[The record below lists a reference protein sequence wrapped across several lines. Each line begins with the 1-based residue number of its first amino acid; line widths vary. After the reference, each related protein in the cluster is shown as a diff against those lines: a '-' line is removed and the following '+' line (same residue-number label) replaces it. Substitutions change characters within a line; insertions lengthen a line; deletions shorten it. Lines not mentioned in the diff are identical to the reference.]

1 MKEEQGP
8 GVLALRTMR
17 NTRRRNR
24 IADIEW
30 FEALYRVYITAIAGG
45 GTVLFL
51 SGLVS
56 DEKINASGY
65 TDLAQHGPAALG
77 MFAAVV
83 VFLGLRSG
91 ANGGPLAV
99 EAPEVTIVLMSPVP
113 YSRVLRHPAVQRLR
127 TSAFMGA
134 LAGAVA
140 GQLLSRRVDTGSF
153 LTFAIAGAVYGACV
167 GSLFISGAL
176 LAHGLKITR
185 PIVTAIGTILL
196 AWQAWVLTQSLA
208 VGVGPFDSLGSI
220 VLAEPVINFQRIIT
234 VLVVGAFAAW
244 GVMLSSRLSL
254 EALARRSS
262 LVAQLHFA
270 VTLQDLRTVVLLR
283 RQLSQEHMRQKPW
296 FRLRRRRW
304 VPVVVR
310 RGAHSLAHFPLR
322 RIGRMAILIISATA
336 CQVTVFRGTTPAVIA
351 SGLLLFI
358 FGLDIIEPL
367 SQEVDQPD
375 RTDSL
380 PVHRGL
386 LMTQHLIAPLLAL
399 IPFVLIGMA
408 TAYVFE
414 PHPATL
420 AMAALV
426 GVPAALAGVAG
437 AAINAVKGAPD
448 PVGGAFEGL
457 AMPPEMSGMTTM
469 LRAVFPPLITIV
481 GSVPIVA
488 AKVAR
493 DNGQN
498 VFAATTRASIGA
510 CIMVGFV
517 VSWVHQ
523 RDAIHKWWRELLA
536 NSKTQTANRTR
547 SS

>member
-1 MKEEQGP
+1 MEKVLP
-8 GVLALRTMR
+8 SGVVALRAMR

-45 GTVLFL
+45 SAVLFL

-56 DEKINASGY
+56 DEKLNASGY
-65 TDLAQHGPAALG
+65 ADLAQHGPAALG
-77 MFAAVV
+77 LFAALV

-91 ANGGPLAV
+91 ANGGPLAI

-113 YSRVLRHPAVQRLR
+113 YSRALRHPAIQRLR
-127 TSAFMGA
+127 TSTFMGG
-134 LAGAVA
+134 LAGAIA
-140 GQLLSRRVDTGSF
+140 GQLLSRRVETGSF
-153 LTFAIAGAVYGACV
+153 LTFTVAGAIYGACV
-167 GSLFISGAL
+167 GSLFITSAL
-176 LAHGLKITR
+176 LVHGLKISR
-185 PIVTAIGTILL
+185 SVVTAIGTMLV

-208 VGVGPFDSLGSI
+208 IGVGPFDSLGSI

-234 VLVVGAFAAW
+234 VFVVIVLAGW
-244 GVMLSSRLSL
+244 GVILSSRLSL

-296 FRLRRRRW
+296 FRLRRRRL
-304 VPVVVR
+304 VPIVVR
-310 RGAHSLAHFPLR
+310 RGVHSLAHFPLR
-322 RIGRMAILIISATA
+322 RIGRMALLAMSAAA
-336 CQVTVFRGTTPAVIA
+336 CQVAVFRGTTPTVVA
-351 SGLLLFI
+351 SGLLLFVL
-358 FGLDIIEPL
+358 GLDIIEPL

-380 PVHRGL
+380 PINRGL
-386 LMTQHLIAPLLAL
+386 LMTQHLIAPFVAL

-408 TAYVFE
+408 TAYILE

-420 AMAALV
+420 GMAALV
-426 GVPAALAGVAG
+426 GIPAALAGVAG

-469 LRAVFPPLITIV
+469 LRAVFPPLIAIV

-488 AKVAR
+488 AKVAS
-493 DNGQN
+493 DNGEN
-498 VFAATTRASIGA
+498 VFADTTRASLGA

-517 VSWVHQ
+517 ISWVHQ

-536 NSKTQTANRTR
+536 NSKAQTANRTR
-547 SS
+547 S

>member
-1 MKEEQGP
+1 
-8 GVLALRTMR
+8 
-17 NTRRRNR
+17 
-24 IADIEW
+24 
-30 FEALYRVYITAIAGG
+30 
-45 GTVLFL
+45 
-51 SGLVS
+51 
-56 DEKINASGY
+56 
-65 TDLAQHGPAALG
+65 
-77 MFAAVV
+77 
-83 VFLGLRSG
+83 
-91 ANGGPLAV
+91 
-99 EAPEVTIVLMSPVP
+99 
-113 YSRVLRHPAVQRLR
+113 
-127 TSAFMGA
+127 
-134 LAGAVA
+134 GAVA

-167 GSLFISGAL
+167 GSLFISSAL
-176 LAHGLKITR
+176 LAHGLKIAR

-208 VGVGPFDSLGSI
+208 VGIGPFDSLGSI

-234 VLVVGAFAAW
+234 VSVVVALAAW

-283 RQLSQEHMRQKPW
+283 RQLSQEH
-296 FRLRRRRW
+296 
-304 VPVVVR
+304 
-310 RGAHSLAHFPLR
+310 GAHSLAHFPLR
-322 RIGRMAILIISATA
+322 RIGRMAILVISATA

-386 LMTQHLIAPLLAL
+386 LMTQHLIAPLIAL

>member
-167 GSLFISGAL
+167 GSLFISVAL
-176 LAHGLKITR
+176 LAHGLKIAR
-185 PIVTAIGTILL
+185 PVVTAIGTILL

-208 VGVGPFDSLGSI
+208 IGVGPFDSLGSL
-220 VLAEPVINFQRIIT
+220 VLAEPVINIQRIIT
-234 VLVVGAFAAW
+234 VLVVVAFAAW

-270 VTLQDLRTVVLLR
+270 VTLQ
-283 RQLSQEHMRQKPW
+283 
-296 FRLRRRRW
+296 
-304 VPVVVR
+304 
-310 RGAHSLAHFPLR
+310 
-322 RIGRMAILIISATA
+322 
-336 CQVTVFRGTTPAVIA
+336 
-351 SGLLLFI
+351 
-358 FGLDIIEPL
+358 
-367 SQEVDQPD
+367 
-375 RTDSL
+375 
-380 PVHRGL
+380 
-386 LMTQHLIAPLLAL
+386 
-399 IPFVLIGMA
+399 
-408 TAYVFE
+408 
-414 PHPATL
+414 
-420 AMAALV
+420 
-426 GVPAALAGVAG
+426 
-437 AAINAVKGAPD
+437 
-448 PVGGAFEGL
+448 
-457 AMPPEMSGMTTM
+457 
-469 LRAVFPPLITIV
+469 
-481 GSVPIVA
+481 
-488 AKVAR
+488 
-493 DNGQN
+493 
-498 VFAATTRASIGA
+498 
-510 CIMVGFV
+510 
-517 VSWVHQ
+517 
-523 RDAIHKWWRELLA
+523 
-536 NSKTQTANRTR
+536 
-547 SS
+547 